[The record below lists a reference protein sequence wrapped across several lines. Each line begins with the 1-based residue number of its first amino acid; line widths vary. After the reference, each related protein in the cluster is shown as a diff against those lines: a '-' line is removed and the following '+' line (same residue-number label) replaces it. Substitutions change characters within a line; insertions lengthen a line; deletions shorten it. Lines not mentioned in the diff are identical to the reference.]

1 MPLPKILLETDPRL
15 ERFELRPG
23 KGHSIVGWREWS
35 ALPDLGIA
43 RIKAK
48 IDTGA
53 KTSSLHASRIK
64 VLERAGESV
73 VAFDV
78 IGEGSHRGERH
89 HEAPLVD
96 RRVVKSSNGEMQ
108 ERFVIATRLSLAGRR
123 WTIELTLAD
132 RTAMELPML
141 IGREALSGRVLV
153 DSGASYLW
161 GRPKPAARKD
171 GKEKRRAR

>member
-1 MPLPKILLETDPRL
+1 MA
-15 ERFELRPG
+15 
-23 KGHSIVGWREWS
+23 IVGWREWA

-53 KTSSLHASRIK
+53 KTSALHASRIALVEK
-64 VLERAGESV
+64 DGDTR

-78 IGEGSHRGERH
+78 IGEGAHRGPRH
-89 HEAPLVD
+89 HEAPLVG
-96 RRVVKSSNGEMQ
+96 RRVIRSSNGEEQ
-108 ERFVIATRLSLAGRR
+108 ERFVIQAMLALAGRR
-123 WTIELTLAD
+123 WPVELTLAD

-141 IGREALSGRVLV
+141 IGRQALGGRVLV

-161 GRPKPAARKD
+161 GRPKPAAARR
-171 GKEKRRAR
+171 GKSPALRR